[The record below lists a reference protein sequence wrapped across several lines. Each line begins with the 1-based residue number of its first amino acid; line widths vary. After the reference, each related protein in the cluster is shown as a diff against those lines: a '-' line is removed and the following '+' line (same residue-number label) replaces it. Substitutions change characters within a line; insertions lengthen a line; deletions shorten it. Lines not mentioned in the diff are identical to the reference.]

1 MKTIIPVG
9 NRVLIKV
16 LKKKT
21 DDEFDL
27 FVPERYATKPFRGEI
42 VALGDEITP
51 QRMMIDGSPAH
62 AEFSRCNFKEGDIV
76 LFKYFTGMQVY
87 IQGKEQD
94 EYLILDV
101 PHIIGK
107 EVQIEKESC

>member
-1 MKTIIPVG
+1 MKTIKPVG

-27 FVPERYATKPFRGEI
+27 FVPERYATKPFRGEVIAVGDADI
-42 VALGDEITP
+42 VD
-51 QRMMIDGSPAH
+51 
-62 AEFSRCNFKEGDIV
+62 KEKGVFGWKCSIGDIV
-76 LFKYFTGMQVY
+76 FFKYFTGMQVF

-107 EVQIEKESC
+107 EIDDAKSSG

>member
-1 MKTIIPVG
+1 MKKIIPVG

-16 LKKKT
+16 LKKT

-27 FVPERYATKPFRGEI
+27 FVPERYATKPFRGKI
-42 VALGDEITP
+42 IALGEPGLTD
-51 QRMMIDGSPAH
+51 
-62 AEFSRCNFKEGDIV
+62 FKEGDIV

-87 IQGKEQD
+87 VEGDKES

-107 EVQIEKESC
+107 EVDNEKNTG